1 MESCSFDISDNARLE
16 ECKTAIYETFIV
28 PGLSHVSDGLSY
40 GVFIQ
45 DETYQ
50 STLAELRSN
59 LSILRLLLPILIV
72 LCGCMGFLA
81 AYLTTRGRVREFA
94 VMRCLGLKRNS
105 IFGQVFNEQAILAI
119 MGATAGGIAG
129 FLLEGSSSGEAI
141 AKAGLILVIFL
152 GGAAAASWNVTRVN
166 VMKLMKVEE

>member
-1 MESCSFDISDNARLE
+1 MSAM
-16 ECKTAIYETFIV
+16 A
-28 PGLSHVSDGLSY
+28 LSY

-105 IFGQVFNEQAILAI
+105 IFGQVFEEQAILAI

-129 FLLEGSSSGEAI
+129 FLLEGSYSGRSDCQGRAD
-141 AKAGLILVIFL
+141 L
-152 GGAAAASWNVTRVN
+152 GYFPRRAAAASWNVTRVN